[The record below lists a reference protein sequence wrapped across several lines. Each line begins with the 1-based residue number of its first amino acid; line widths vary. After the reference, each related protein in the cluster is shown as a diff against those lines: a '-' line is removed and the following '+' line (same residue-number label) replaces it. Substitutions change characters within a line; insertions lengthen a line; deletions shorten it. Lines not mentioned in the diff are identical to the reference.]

1 MANTY
6 KDCNSLSVCEMVVM
20 YNCNRMFHHML
31 EVFHHAEQRLKVDL
45 MSGPMSG
52 KVKGH
57 WARLISIRNSMLFL
71 IIVTFSFF
79 L

>member
-1 MANTY
+1 
-6 KDCNSLSVCEMVVM
+6 
-20 YNCNRMFHHML
+20 ML